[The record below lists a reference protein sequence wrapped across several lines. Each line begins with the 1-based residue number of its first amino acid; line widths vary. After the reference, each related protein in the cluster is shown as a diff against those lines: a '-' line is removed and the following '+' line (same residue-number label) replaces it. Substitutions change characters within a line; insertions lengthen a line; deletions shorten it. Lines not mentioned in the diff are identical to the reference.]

1 MSPKSIWC
9 AVIGTF
15 AFLGSFL
22 PLPSPAAD
30 PVTLHLA
37 WVTVGV
43 DYPLSLLN
51 APGLP
56 LHLGN
61 TYALD
66 AVHFTGTPA
75 MLTAL
80 GAGEIDL
87 APLAFSV
94 FSLAIENAGM
104 SDLRA
109 IADGFQDG
117 VTGYHSTEYM
127 VLTASNIHK
136 VEDLKGKILT
146 TNAMGSG
153 VDIAM
158 RAMLHK
164 HGLDDKHDVTIVEAA
179 FPNMQAMLVQHKT
192 DLIIGIPPF
201 SFDPALRSVA
211 STLFTVRDAV
221 GPTQFLVWAG
231 RAGTL
236 QKDRAAVVDFLE
248 DNLRML
254 HWVSDPATHAQAVA
268 QFADLTKRSPDT
280 FERQYTKEDEYHAP
294 DGVPDLV
301 SLTKIID
308 AQYEAGFLKT
318 KLNAAQY
325 ADLSLV
331 KEAAARI
338 K

>member
-1 MSPKSIWC
+1 MSGKWIYR
-9 AVIGTF
+9 AAIGV
-15 AFLGSFL
+15 LGCFIGL
-22 PLPSPAAD
+22 VPLSSRAAN
-30 PVTLHLA
+30 PVKLHLA

-43 DYPLSLLN
+43 DYPLPLLN
-51 APGLP
+51 APGVP
-56 LHLGN
+56 LHLGK
-61 TYALD
+61 TYTID

-75 MLTAL
+75 MITAL

-117 VTGYHSTEYM
+117 VAGYHSTEYM
-127 VLTASNIHK
+127 VLAASNIHK

-153 VDIAM
+153 VDIGM

-164 HGLDDKHDVTIVEAA
+164 HGLDGKRDVTITEAA
-179 FPNMQAMLVQHKT
+179 FPNMQAMLVAHKT

-211 STLFTVRDAV
+211 RTLFTVRDAV

-231 RAGTL
+231 RTATL
-236 QKDRAAVVDFLE
+236 QKNRAVVVDYLE

-254 HWVSDPATHAQAVA
+254 HWVSDSATHAQAVA
-268 QFADLTKRSPDT
+268 QFAELAKRPPET
-280 FERQYTKEDEYHAP
+280 FQWLYTKEDEYHAP
-294 DGVPDLV
+294 NGLPDLA

-318 KLNAAQY
+318 KLDAARY

-338 K
+338 